1 MSWEYFLVEV
11 IEEEIALVTIN
22 RPKVLNAVDF
32 PTIKELGKVF
42 DSLEEDKKV
51 RAVIFT
57 GAGEKAFIAGG
68 DIAAMNALKWPDEAK
83 EFVAT
88 GHRVISNIERS
99 SKITIA
105 AINGFALGGGTEIAL
120 GFDIRIA
127 SEKAKLGLPEVGVG
141 LIAGWGGTQRL
152 SRLIGKGKAK
162 ELIFTGEMIDANEAY
177 RIGLVNKVVPQNEL
191 IETCKNIAKKILG
204 NSPIAVLQSKKAI
217 NEGLTMP
224 LDQGLKYEAEAW
236 LVNFATEDRDEG
248 LRAFLE
254 KRKPLFKGK

>member
-1 MSWEYFLVEV
+1 MGWEHFLVDIQED
-11 IEEEIALVTIN
+11 IALITIN
-22 RPKVLNAVDF
+22 RPKVLNSVDF
-32 PTIKELGKVF
+32 PTIKELGRIF
-42 DSLEEDKKV
+42 DFLEEDKKV
-51 RAVIFT
+51 RAVIMT

-68 DIAAMNALKWPDEAK
+68 DIAAMNALKMDEAR

-152 SRLIGKGKAK
+152 SRLVGKGRAK

-177 RIGLVNKVVPQNEL
+177 RIGLVNKVVLAVEL
-191 IETCKNIAKKILG
+191 IDTCKKMAKKILG

-217 NEGLTMP
+217 NEGLTMS
-224 LDQGLKYEAEAW
+224 LDQGLKYEAETW

-254 KRKPLFKGK
+254 KRKPVFKGR

>member
-1 MSWEYFLVEV
+1 MSWEFFNVEV
-11 IEEEIALVTIN
+11 VEEGIALVTIN

-32 PTIKELGKVF
+32 PTIKELGRVF
-42 DSLEEDKKV
+42 DSLEEDKSV
-51 RAVIFT
+51 RAVILT

-68 DIAAMNALKWPDEAK
+68 DIAAMNALKMDEAR

-88 GHRVISNIERS
+88 GHRVISGIERS

-127 SEKAKLGLPEVGVG
+127 SEKARLGLPEVGVG

-152 SRLIGKGKAK
+152 SRLVGKGKAK
-162 ELIFTGEMIDANEAY
+162 ELIFTGEMVDANEAY
-177 RIGLVNKVVPQNEL
+177 RIGLVNRVVSAGEL
-191 IETCKNIAKKILG
+191 IEACKKIAKKILS

-217 NEGLTMP
+217 NEGLQMS
-224 LDQGLKYEAEAW
+224 LDHGLKYEAEAW
-236 LVNFATEDRDEG
+236 LVNYATEDRNEG
-248 LRAFLE
+248 LSAFIE
-254 KRKPLFKGK
+254 KRKPVFKGK

>member
-1 MSWEYFLVEV
+1 MGWEYFLVETV
-11 IEEEIALVTIN
+11 EEGIALVTIN

-32 PTIKELGKVF
+32 PTIKELGRVF

-68 DIAAMNALKWPDEAK
+68 DIAAMNALKWPDEAR

-88 GHRVISNIERS
+88 GHRVISGIERS

-127 SEKAKLGLPEVGVG
+127 SEKARLGLPEVGVG

-152 SRLIGKGKAK
+152 SRLVGKGKAK

-177 RIGLVNKVVPQNEL
+177 RIGLVNKVVPPEEL
-191 IETCKNIAKKILG
+191 VETCKKMARKILG

-217 NEGLTMP
+217 NEGLQMS
-224 LDQGLKYEAEAW
+224 LDHGLKYEAEAW
-236 LVNFATEDRDEG
+236 LVNYATEDRNEG
-248 LRAFLE
+248 LSAFLE
-254 KRKPLFKGK
+254 KRKPVFKGK

>member
-1 MSWEYFLVEV
+1 MSWEFFNVEV
-11 IEEEIALVTIN
+11 VEEGIALVTIN

-32 PTIKELGKVF
+32 PTIKELGRVF
-42 DSLEEDKKV
+42 DSLEEDKSV
-51 RAVIFT
+51 RAVILT

-68 DIAAMNALKWPDEAK
+68 DIAAMNALKWPDEAR

-88 GHRVISNIERS
+88 GHRVISAIERS

-120 GFDIRIA
+120 CFDIRIA

-152 SRLIGKGKAK
+152 SRLVGKGKAK
-162 ELIFTGEMIDANEAY
+162 ELIFTGEMVDANEAL
-177 RIGLVNKVVPQNEL
+177 RIGLVNRVVPAEEL
-191 IETCKNIAKKILG
+191 IETCKKIARKILG

-217 NEGLTMP
+217 NEGLQMS
-224 LDQGLKYEAEAW
+224 LDHGLKYEAEAW
-236 LVNFATEDRDEG
+236 LVNYATEDRSEG
-248 LRAFLE
+248 LSAFLE
-254 KRKPLFKGK
+254 KRKPVFKGK